1 MDSKFTITL
10 NGKEV
15 EAIPGQTILD
25 VARSH
30 GVHIPALCNHKALIP
45 RGSCRLCVVEEGG
58 RVRASCTTP
67 AERGMKIVTDS
78 PRLRAARE
86 VVLQLIFTGRNHYC
100 MYCEVSGNCELQDL
114 GYEFGMDHF
123 TFPTYENR
131 FPVDNSHEFILLDHN
146 RCVLCGRCIRACADL
161 AGHNVL
167 TEKSRGYRT
176 LIAADLDIP
185 LGFSSCVSCGSC
197 VQVCPTGAFIE
208 KRSAY
213 QGKKEQIKTVRMA
226 CDMCPV
232 GCAVDVHGNPE
243 TNSVVKIHGDWDAP
257 PTFGLMC
264 RTGRYLS
271 LFDGHTR
278 LTNAKFRQ
286 DSKVLDIALEGALN
300 LFAARMDQGTAYV
313 DGSLYNEELARLKE
327 LFPGRLFSLHPV
339 SPPLPSTARI
349 KDLGEADL
357 FVLFRLDL
365 DREYGAL
372 GSLVKKR
379 VRSGAARLVLVDGS
393 PEVFE
398 KLPAERLSS
407 KAFLARLDMLEGAAA
422 AVALYRDLGD
432 KEKEALEKRESLRRI
447 WLPGET
453 NTVGLARYG
462 IEHAP
467 VKGDTV
473 FLFGGNLRE
482 SDVGNPAFLVCFTPY
497 ENGVTKKAAVVVPTL
512 KGFEKN
518 GTLFNLEGE
527 LLTRAAVVTPP
538 APLADIAKLLSPT
551 PEKR

>member
-10 NGKEV
+10 NGKQV
-15 EAIPGQTILD
+15 EALPGQTILD

-30 GVHIPALCNHKALIP
+30 GVPIPALCHHKALVP
-45 RGSCRLCVVEEGG
+45 RGSCRLCVVEDSG
-58 RVRASCTTP
+58 RVRASCTSP
-67 AERGMKIVTDS
+67 AEPGMNIVTES

-86 VVLQLIFTGRNHYC
+86 MVLQLIFTGRNHYC

-114 GYEFGMDHF
+114 GYDFGMDHF
-123 TFPTYENR
+123 TFPTYEKR

-146 RCVLCGRCIRACADL
+146 RCVLCGRCIRACADQ
-161 AGHNVL
+161 AGHYVL

-176 LIAADLDIP
+176 LVVADLDVP
-185 LGFSSCVSCGSC
+185 LGSSSCVSCGSC

-213 QGKKEQIKTVRMA
+213 QGKKEQIKTVQMA
-226 CDMCPV
+226 CDRCPV
-232 GCAVDVHGNPE
+232 GCTIEVHGNPE

-257 PTFGLMC
+257 PTFGLLC

-271 LFDGHTR
+271 LFDGRPR
-278 LTNAKFRQ
+278 LTKAKFKE
-286 DSKVLDIALEGALN
+286 DSKVVDISLDKALS
-300 LFAARMDQGTAYV
+300 LFMSKVDQGRAYV
-313 DGSLYNEELARLKE
+313 DGSLYNEELTRLKE
-327 LFPGRLFSLHPV
+327 LFPGRLFSLNPV
-339 SPPLPSTARI
+339 TPPLPSTARI
-349 KDLGEADL
+349 GDLGEADL

-379 VRSGAARLVLVDGS
+379 VRDGAARLVLVDPA

-407 KAFLARLDMLEGAAA
+407 EAFLARLDRVEGAGAP
-422 AVALYRDLGD
+422 VALYRDLDD
-432 KEKEALEKRESLRRI
+432 KEKEALQKIESLRRL

-453 NTVGLARYG
+453 NALGLTRHG
-462 IEHAP
+462 IGHAP
-467 VKGDTV
+467 VRGDTV
-473 FLFGGNLRE
+473 FLFGENFQGI
-482 SDVGNPAFLVCFTPY
+482 DVGNPGFLACFTPH
-497 ENGVTKKAAVVVPTL
+497 ENGVTEKAALVVPTL
-512 KGFEKN
+512 KGFEKQ

-527 LLTRAAVVTPP
+527 ITTRSAVVTPP
-538 APLADIAKLLSPT
+538 APLADIAKLPPPI